1 MINFPLQDEN
11 DILKLVEP
19 SQVAYKWVVS
29 SGFAL
34 FVLEYTYE
42 PVHGKIN
49 NLHRRKQSRRSASQ

>member
-19 SQVAYKWVVS
+19 SQDAYKWVVS

-34 FVLEYTYE
+34 FVLECRYE
-42 PVHGKIN
+42 PVHGKI
-49 NLHRRKQSRRSASQ
+49 KQSA

>member
-29 SGFAL
+29 PGFTL
-34 FVLEYTYE
+34 FVLEYRYE
-42 PVHGKIN
+42 PVHGKTN
-49 NLHRRKQSRRSASQ
+49 NLRRRKQRRRSASQ